1 VPISNAAVDLLNK
14 VKQHHLAKLHGNFL
28 EVTFV
33 NFKTGKAYVNCDKT
47 WRRVRE
53 KAKLEDFR
61 LHDLRHSFASILVN
75 NGVSIYEVQHLL
87 GHSSIR
93 TTNRYAHLAPERL
106 RQSAELAAQS
116 YNLATTV

>member
-1 VPISNAAVDLLNK
+1 
-14 VKQHHLAKLHGNFL
+14 
-28 EVTFV
+28 
-33 NFKTGKAYVNCDKT
+33 
-47 WRRVRE
+47 
-53 KAKLEDFR
+53 
-61 LHDLRHSFASILVN
+61 
-75 NGVSIYEVQHLL
+75 LL